1 MSEKKAKKVS
11 LAIKE
16 SHALKQI
23 AEANQLVNRAKY
35 LLESYL
41 CGENPLRYTDQVVPL
56 LAEHLTNTNMYMT
69 VMNNLLF
76 SDNRITDK
84 KTGEDTIV
92 VDSKDF
98 QLVTAYL
105 TITAGCESE
114 LETLGISM
122 RAH

>member
-23 AEANQLVNRAKY
+23 SEANQMIKRAKY
-35 LLESYL
+35 LLDSQL
-41 CGENPLRYTDQVVPL
+41 CGKEPLRYSDQAVPL
-56 LAEHLTNTNMYMT
+56 LAEHLTNTNMYMSIMT
-69 VMNNLLF
+69 NLLL

-98 QLVTAYL
+98 ELVTAYL
-105 TITAGCESE
+105 TITAGCENDLE
-114 LETLGISM
+114 LLGISM

>member
-1 MSEKKAKKVS
+1 MSEKKAKKIS
-11 LAIKE
+11 MAIKE

-23 AEANQLVNRAKY
+23 TEANQLINRAKY
-35 LLESYL
+35 LLETYL
-41 CGENPLRYTDQVVPL
+41 CGDAPLKYKDQAVPL

-69 VMNNLLF
+69 IMSNLLL
-76 SDNRITDK
+76 SDNRVTDK

-98 QLVTAYL
+98 ELVTAYM
-105 TITAGCESE
+105 TITAGCENDLE
-114 LETLGISM
+114 LLGISM